1 MLDLNRIFVISGSF
15 LLFLL
20 PQAPAAPS
28 DAISGA
34 LQQRMEELQFGGDLE
49 IDGAEILARQLLPEL
64 YAARGFQPLW
74 TRPGRL
80 DSLAELLE
88 SAAAHGLDPEDYVID
103 HLQTAREQAE
113 SGTSLDQADLDIL
126 ATEALVRFAY
136 HQRFGKVNPQNLDA
150 NINFQRELLEDE
162 DPVESIQELVE
173 SERPLPEL
181 TDEFFPRG
189 AYYRGAQ
196 QTLAAYREIEA
207 AGAWPAVTPGA
218 ALREGDDDPR
228 VAEMRRR
235 LAVTGDLPDGIDRT
249 STAFDSDVVAAVKIF
264 QERHVLDADGVAGA
278 QTFAALNVPV
288 QTRIDQLRL
297 TLERL
302 RWVQQEVA
310 PEFLAV
316 NIAGFRT
323 FLFRDGDD
331 VWEAR
336 VMVGRPYRQTPVFR
350 GDIRYLEFNPTWTI
364 PPGILRNDTLPAI
377 KRDPN
382 YLRDRNITVI
392 DRDGRKVDPAT
403 VDWSKYSRGVPYTLR
418 QEPGPNNALGLVKF
432 IFPNKHFV
440 FLHDTP
446 SRGLF
451 GRAERTFSSG
461 CIRVE
466 NPFELAELLLDDAD
480 NWDADAIQATVDS
493 RQTRRVNL
501 RQPFPVLIFYLTAV
515 VDPREPPRFMKDV
528 YNRDPALLEALN
540 GDVEID
546 IPIAAVTN

>member
-1 MLDLNRIFVISGSF
+1 MIDLLRVFLVSGF
-15 LLFLL
+15 LFLFLL
-20 PQAPAAPS
+20 PSAPAAAS
-28 DAISGA
+28 DAVSEA
-34 LQQRMEELQFGGDLE
+34 LQQRMEELLFGGNLE
-49 IDGAEILARQLLPEL
+49 IDGAEILARELLPEL
-64 YAARGFQPLW
+64 YAARNFQPLW

-80 DSLAELLE
+80 DSLIELLE
-88 SAAAHGLDPEDYVID
+88 TAPAHGLDPEDYVVD
-103 HLQTAREQAE
+103 HLQTARAQAA
-113 SGTSLDQADLDIL
+113 SGGSLDQADLDIL
-126 ATEALVRFAY
+126 ATEAFVRFGY

-150 NINFQRELLEDE
+150 NINFRRDLVDDQE
-162 DPVESIQELVE
+162 PIESIQALIA
-173 SERPLPEL
+173 SERPIRDVI
-181 TDEFFPRG
+181 DEFFARG

-196 QTLAAYREIEA
+196 QVLAAYREIEA
-207 AGAWPAVTPGA
+207 AGGWPAVTAGA
-218 ALREGDDDPR
+218 TLREGDDDPR

-235 LAVTGDLPDGIDRT
+235 LAATGDLPAGADLD
-249 STAFDSDVVAAVKIF
+249 STRYNADVVAAVRVF
-264 QERHVLDADGVAGA
+264 QERHVLDADGIAGA
-278 QTFAALNVPV
+278 QTVAAMNVPV

-302 RWVQQEVA
+302 RWVQQEIS

-331 VWEAR
+331 IWETR

-364 PPGILRNDTLPAI
+364 PPGILRNDVLPAI

-382 YLRDRNITVI
+382 YLRDRNISVI

-403 VDWSKYSRGVPYTLR
+403 VDWNKYTRGVPYTLR
-418 QEPGPNNALGLVKF
+418 QEPGPDNALGLIKF
-432 IFPNKHFV
+432 IFPNEHFV

-446 SRGLF
+446 SRALF
-451 GRAERTFSSG
+451 GRSERTFSSG

-466 NPFELAELLLDDAD
+466 NPFELAELLLNDAER
-480 NWDADAIQATVDS
+480 WDADAIQNVVDS

-501 RQPFPVLIFYLTAV
+501 QEKFPVLIFYLTAV
-515 VDPREPPRFMKDV
+515 VDPKEPPRFMKDV

-546 IPIAAVTN
+546 IPVAAAN

>member
-1 MLDLNRIFVISGSF
+1 
-15 LLFLL
+15 
-20 PQAPAAPS
+20 
-28 DAISGA
+28 
-34 LQQRMEELQFGGDLE
+34 MEELLFGGNLE
-49 IDGAEILARQLLPEL
+49 IDGAEILARELLPEL
-64 YAARGFQPLW
+64 YAARNFQPLW

-80 DSLAELLE
+80 DSLIELLE
-88 SAAAHGLDPEDYVID
+88 TAPAHGLDPEDYVVD
-103 HLQTAREQAE
+103 HLQTARAQAA
-113 SGTSLDQADLDIL
+113 SGGSLDQADLDIL
-126 ATEALVRFAY
+126 ATEAFVRFGY

-150 NINFQRELLEDE
+150 NINFRRDLVDDQE
-162 DPVESIQELVE
+162 PIESIQALIA
-173 SERPLPEL
+173 SERPIRDVI
-181 TDEFFPRG
+181 DEFFARG

-196 QTLAAYREIEA
+196 QVLAAYREIEA
-207 AGAWPAVTPGA
+207 AGGWPAVTAGA
-218 ALREGDDDPR
+218 TLREGDDDPR

-235 LAVTGDLPDGIDRT
+235 LAATGDLPAGADLD
-249 STAFDSDVVAAVKIF
+249 STRYNADVVAAVRVF
-264 QERHVLDADGVAGA
+264 QERHVLDADGIAGA
-278 QTFAALNVPV
+278 QTVAAMNVPV

-302 RWVQQEVA
+302 RWVQQEIS

-331 VWEAR
+331 IWETR

-364 PPGILRNDTLPAI
+364 PPGILRNDVLPAI

-382 YLRDRNITVI
+382 YLRDRNISVI

-403 VDWSKYSRGVPYTLR
+403 VDWNKYTRGVPYTLR
-418 QEPGPNNALGLVKF
+418 QEPGPDNALGLIKF
-432 IFPNKHFV
+432 IFPNEHFV

-446 SRGLF
+446 SRALF
-451 GRAERTFSSG
+451 GRSERTFSSG

-466 NPFELAELLLDDAD
+466 NPFELAELLLNDAER
-480 NWDADAIQATVDS
+480 WDADAIQNVVDS

-501 RQPFPVLIFYLTAV
+501 QEKFPVLIFYLTAV
-515 VDPREPPRFMKDV
+515 VDPKEPPRFMKDV

-546 IPIAAVTN
+546 IPVAAAN

>member
-1 MLDLNRIFVISGSF
+1 MSKPLKICVIASCL
-15 LLFLL
+15 LLFLT
-20 PQAPAAPS
+20 PAPTVAS
-28 DAISGA
+28 DAVSGA
-34 LQQRMEELQFGGDLE
+34 IQQRMEELQFAGDLE

-80 DSLAELLE
+80 DSLAELLV
-88 SAAAHGLDPEDYVID
+88 SAAAHGLDPDDYAID
-103 HLQTAREQAE
+103 HLQSARKQAQ

-126 ATEALVRFAY
+126 ATEALVRFGY

-162 DPVESIQELVE
+162 DPIESIQELAG
-173 SERPLPEL
+173 SDRPLL
-181 TDEFFPRG
+181 QLIDEFFPRG

-196 QTLAAYREIEA
+196 RTLAEYRQIEA
-207 AGAWPAVTPGA
+207 AGGWPSVTPGA
-218 ALREGDDDPR
+218 TLREGDDDLR

-235 LAVTGDLPDGIDRT
+235 LAVTGDLPDGVDQG
-249 STAFDSDVVAAVKIF
+249 STAFDADVVAALKTF
-264 QERHVLDADGVAGA
+264 QERHVLDADGVAGT
-278 QTFAALNVPV
+278 QTFAAMNVPV
-288 QTRIDQLRL
+288 ETRIDQLRL

-302 RWVQQEVA
+302 RWVQQEIA

-336 VMVGRPYRQTPVFR
+336 VMVGKPYRQTPVFR

-382 YLRDRNITVI
+382 YLRDRNISVI
-392 DRDGRKVDPAT
+392 DSDGRKVDPAT

-418 QEPGPNNALGLVKF
+418 QEPGPNNALGRVKF

-493 RQTRRVNL
+493 QQIRRVNL
-501 RQPFPVLIFYLTAV
+501 RQPFPVLILYLTAV
-515 VDPREPPRFMKDV
+515 VDPREPPRFMRDV

-540 GDVEID
+540 GDIEID
-546 IPIAAVTN
+546 IPTSAETN